1 MSGNQP
7 VDNTPVVFT
16 EMENIENNK
25 NIQIIQQ
32 NFLKMHVEITA
43 PSNSSLEAM
52 MRDGKMMY
60 GNLGI
65 QYAVQWLAAQAKRKR
80 K

>member
-1 MSGNQP
+1 MSHNP
-7 VDNTPVVFT
+7 KAPDTPVVFT

-25 NIQIIQQ
+25 NIAIIQQ
-32 NFLKMHVEITA
+32 TFLKNHVEITS

-60 GNLGI
+60 ANLGV
-65 QYAVQWLAAQAKRKR
+65 QFAVQFLAAKRKQEQ